1 MSDISMFCLYVP
13 VVLTATESIWVNM
26 YGIKTD
32 FEYKFC
38 RRLECLPANYHIL
51 FVCFFLTQSHNTF
64 AIRVGW
70 GRLTEQNCTD
80 LYTKCPLQ

>member
-26 YGIKTD
+26 GRQILNLN
-32 FEYKFC
+32 FAFC
-38 RRLECLPANYHIL
+38 NYHIL
-51 FVCFFLTQSHNTF
+51 FVFFVCFFTQSRNTF

-70 GRLTEQNCTD
+70 GRLTKQNCTD